1 LLVILVVGAT
11 GLLGAEVCR
20 RLSARGHPM
29 RALVR
34 PGSPRESALR
44 ALDASIVHGDL
55 KDPASLDAACRGASV
70 VITTANS
77 MMSRRGGDSL
87 ESVDRDG
94 SLSLLQSAVAA
105 GTQRFIYTSA
115 SPALP
120 ANNPLIRYKREVES
134 ALRASALRWTIL
146 QPTAFMEVHA
156 GAAAG
161 WDFRAGRARLMGS
174 GRAPIAYVSV
184 ADVAAIAVQVV
195 ENPRT
200 EGRDLHITGP
210 EPLSALEAVAIA
222 ERVTGRQFTVQRLP
236 TPALHVLRALLRP
249 FNPVLAT
256 LLAMG
261 IGQEE
266 PGERATKPELFA
278 ELGIRPTT
286 FEEYVR
292 RAIGQA
298 TSSS

>member
-1 LLVILVVGAT
+1 VILVVGAT
-11 GLLGAEVCR
+11 GLLGTEVCR
-20 RLSARGHPM
+20 RLSAQGHPT

-34 PGSPRESALR
+34 PGSPGESALR
-44 ALDASIVHGDL
+44 ALNASIVHGDL
-55 KDPASLDAACRGASV
+55 KDRASLDAACRGASV

-77 MMSRRGGDSL
+77 ILSRRAGDSL
-87 ESVDRDG
+87 ETVDRDG
-94 SLSLLQSAVAA
+94 SLSLLRAA
-105 GTQRFIYTSA
+105 SGAGVRRFIYTSM
-115 SPALP
+115 SPVLP
-120 ANNPLIRYKREVES
+120 ANNTFIRHKRQVES
-134 ALRASALRWTIL
+134 AVRASGLTWTIL
-146 QPTAFMEVHA
+146 QPTAFMEIHA
-156 GAAAG
+156 GPVAG

-184 ADVAAIAVQVV
+184 ADVAAIAVKVV

-200 EGRDLHITGP
+200 EDRDLHITGP
-210 EPLSALEAVAIA
+210 EPLSALDAVAIA

-298 TSSS
+298 AASG